1 MSTLLP
7 DVLCKQ
13 IDDEIREMI
22 TVRPHNV
29 EATVSPRLDA
39 QLIALLL
46 LSAHQ
51 TPNCNVEFAV
61 WTENGPLASL
71 EKEERQKFAKG
82 MLAAARGDVIR
93 FLSERMS
100 IDIDLDNA
108 DITEA
113 AALQLVVLIM
123 GNMVM
128 RSLQLKHDAENREV
142 RDGKTV

>member
-7 DVLCKQ
+7 EGLRKQ
-13 IDDEIREMI
+13 IDEEIREII
-22 TVRPHNV
+22 TVRPHNAT
-29 EATVSPRLDA
+29 ATVSPRLDP
-39 QLIALLL
+39 QLLALLL
-46 LSAHQ
+46 LSSHQ
-51 TPNCNVEFAV
+51 THNCNVEFAV
-61 WTENGPLASL
+61 WTENGPMASL
-71 EKEERQKFAKG
+71 EKEQRQKFAKG

-100 IDIDLDNA
+100 VDIDLDNA

-128 RSLQLKHDAENREV
+128 RALQMKHDAENREV
-142 RDGKTV
+142 KDGKTV